1 MKLIKKRFI
10 MFFIINLGGHANCNY
25 ACGPGIA
32 SGVALL
38 YLMLNPHLHS
48 TFFYDQFLHQSLIN
62 LDDISC
68 QFWMPSLEKY
78 FFFINRN
85 MLMQVYLIQT
95 PSRVAFVCQ
104 FHKLRWFWL
113 YSYLSGVKAREV
125 RVRLIISLSLSLKS
139 IMDFLQLNQSTSPHF
154 YPL

>member
-1 MKLIKKRFI
+1 MGACMITICAWDPMACKNLGFNGSFGRS
-10 MFFIINLGGHANCNY
+10 LGGHANCNY

-38 YLMLNPHLHS
+38 YLMLNPHLHP

-62 LDDISC
+62 LDDISY

-78 FFFINRN
+78 FFLINRN

-104 FHKLRWFWL
+104 FHKLRCL
-113 YSYLSGVKAREV
+113 
-125 RVRLIISLSLSLKS
+125 LK
-139 IMDFLQLNQSTSPHF
+139 IEIC
-154 YPL
+154 